1 VCADLGRDRCFQGSH
16 VLTPPSS
23 PTSYQTLVG
32 MVHTGYLTADSAVLR
47 VGISKVSPVNAIC
60 KIADLQGED
69 AGSYSLL
76 RYPADLAGQ
85 RGDPGFCCEIGRE
98 GSTAFCDENAARR
111 RRGKTVQLAVT
122 TQHKLEKSERRGRR
136 GAGEE
141 RARWDQRG
149 ARGYKTCTLLASRL
163 SALTASTCTIMAR
176 YYSGS
181 SQLATDVATGTR
193 P

>member
-23 PTSYQTLVG
+23 PTSYQTLFGV
-32 MVHTGYLTADSAVLR
+32 VHTGYLTADSAVLR

-98 GSTAFCDENAARR
+98 GWTAFCDENAARR
-111 RRGKTVQLAVT
+111 GCGKTVQLAAT
-122 TQHKLEKSERRGRR
+122 TQHKFARSGRRRGRR
-136 GAGEE
+136 AEE
-141 RARWDQRG
+141 DEHEHEQHQRG
-149 ARGYKTCTLLASRL
+149 AGGYKT
-163 SALTASTCTIMAR
+163 
-176 YYSGS
+176 
-181 SQLATDVATGTR
+181 
-193 P
+193 